1 MMSDIRLRQDILDK
15 LEYELS
21 IDAANIG
28 VTVEDGVVTLTGHV
42 HSFAEKHTAERV
54 AQRVKG
60 VRAIAEEI
68 VVRLP
73 ENKKAAD
80 DEIARRVIK
89 ILTWGAAVADLKDIQ
104 VKVENGY
111 VTLEG
116 TVDFYFQRNAAESL
130 VRRLSGITGIDN
142 RLRIRPVMDALDIRH
157 GIREALKRNAE
168 IEAENIDVEV
178 SGSHVTLHGKV
189 QSRRERAVAE
199 RAAWSARG
207 VTAVEDHLKIEE
219 PRGRLNT

>member
-1 MMSDIRLRQDILDK
+1 MSDIRLRQDILAE
-15 LEYELS
+15 LEYEPS

-68 VVRLP
+68 EVRLP
-73 ENKKAAD
+73 ENKKTAD
-80 DEIARRVIK
+80 DEIASRVVK
-89 ILTWGAAVADLKDIQ
+89 ILTWGAAIAELKDIQ

-130 VRRLSGITGIDN
+130 VRRLTGITGVDN
-142 RLRIRPVMDALDIRH
+142 RLRIRPMMDVLDIRH

-178 SGSHVTLHGKV
+178 SGSHVTLRGKV

-207 VTAVEDHLKIEE
+207 VTAVEDLLTIQDAQGH
-219 PRGRLNT
+219 RLAL